1 MEHLLRLSGK
11 GFEEFSLLTRPHH
24 TDLLYTGLLD
34 EDDDDLGALEKR
46 LLERQ
51 EKSRQVSMPA
61 ASNPNSPSQSTSGP
75 SAAADGG
82 EMTPQSSLTSPK
94 DDKRKSA
101 TPAPSIAPSTAPAPA
116 ANVEEIKQED
126 QEEVEALSELMCSL
140 VTNNFGETRYI
151 GELLDYICMN
161 TPY

>member
-11 GFEEFSLLTRPHH
+11 WSKEFSLLTRPHY

-61 ASNPNSPSQSTSGP
+61 ASNPNSPSHSTSGP
-75 SAAADGG
+75 SAADGG

-101 TPAPSIAPSTAPAPA
+101 TPAPSTAPSTAPAPA
-116 ANVEEIKQED
+116 ANAEETKKED

-151 GELLDYICMN
+151 GKLLLCISGN